1 MLSSGYALAV
11 KAGSAMES
19 ANPLASMVKG
29 CFDSFIGDVTSTIP
43 LRRLDTVINPLQN
56 VSHYLYE
63 AHIMTKKSG
72 VQQAQEIRKI
82 ESRQKSTGLELLNPD
97 AAGIDIGSEEHWV
110 AVPEGRDEH
119 VVRKFGCF
127 TADLHD
133 MALWLKQCGV
143 KTVAMESTGVYW
155 ICPFQI
161 LEQHGLEVKLVNARQ
176 ARNVPGRK
184 TDVSD
189 CQWLQRLHTYGL
201 LSGSFRPEDQ
211 VCVLRSYW
219 RHRDNL
225 VRYASAH
232 IQHMQKAM
240 TEMNIQIHKVL
251 SDITG
256 VTGMRI
262 IRAILSGERKG
273 EALADMRA
281 PGVKRSKEDIIKAL
295 QGDYRE
301 EHLFALQQAVEL
313 YDFYHNKIRECDGK
327 IERCLKGFD
336 GQAEAADESN
346 VFIAGLKGEAG
357 AEKILPKKG
366 KHKARKN
373 ECAVDLQT
381 ELYRITG
388 VDFTEID
395 GLDVLSVNTIL
406 SEVGLKSAA
415 FPTIKS
421 FTSWLGLCPNN
432 RITGGKIK
440 SSRTKRISNRAA
452 KAFRLAAQSLSNSKC
467 ALGGFYRRLRA
478 RLGAPKAI
486 TATAHKLA
494 RIFYV
499 LWTTKQRY
507 QDIGAEYYEKQ
518 YKERVIR
525 NLKKKAHE
533 LGYTI
538 IPQEVRVS

>member
-1 MLSSGYALAV
+1 MISSGYAPEVETDRAV
-11 KAGSAMES
+11 VSMY
-19 ANPLASMVKG
+19 PFASMVRG
-29 CFDSFIGDVTSTIP
+29 CFGSFIGDVTSTIP
-43 LRRLDTVINPLQN
+43 FRRLSNVTNPLRR
-56 VSHYLYE
+56 VSHYVSRGFT
-63 AHIMTKKSG
+63 MTEKAGARQVKRDKILMSRSKS
-72 VQQAQEIRKI
+72 ADF
-82 ESRQKSTGLELLNPD
+82 ELINPD

-110 AVPEGRDEH
+110 AVAEGRSEH
-119 VVRKFGCF
+119 AVRKFGCF

-133 MALWLKQCGV
+133 MANWLEQCGV
-143 KTVAMESTGVYW
+143 KTIAMESTGVYW
-155 ICPFQI
+155 TAPFQI
-161 LEQHGLEVKLVNARQ
+161 LESHGFEVKLVNARQ

-201 LSGSFRPEDQ
+201 LSGSFRPEDK

-240 TEMNIQIHKVL
+240 TEMNIQVHKVL

-262 IRAILSGERKG
+262 IRAILSGERDGKR
-273 EALADMRA
+273 LADMRA
-281 PGVKRSKEDIIKAL
+281 PGVKRSEEDIIKAL

-313 YDFYHNKIRECDGK
+313 YDFYHKKIRECDDK
-327 IERCLKGFD
+327 IEQCLRGFD
-336 GQAEAADESN
+336 GQADRPAD
-346 VFIAGLKGEAG
+346 AD
-357 AEKILPKKG
+357 KISPKKG
-366 KHKARKN
+366 KYKARKN
-373 ECAVDLQT
+373 ECSVDLRT

-395 GLDVLSVNTIL
+395 GLDVLSINTIL
-406 SEVGLKSAA
+406 SEVGLNAQA
-415 FPTIKS
+415 FPTVKR

-432 RITGGKIK
+432 RITGGRIK
-440 SSRTKRISNRAA
+440 SSSTKRVFNRATT
-452 KAFRLAAQSLSNSKC
+452 AFRIAAQSLANSKC
-467 ALGGFYRRLRA
+467 ALGAFYRRIRA

-499 LWTTKQRY
+499 LWSTKKRY
-507 QDIGAEYYEKQ
+507 QDIGTEYYERQ
-518 YKERVIR
+518 YKERIIR
-525 NLKKKAHE
+525 NLKRKAHE
-533 LGYTI
+533 LGYKITL
-538 IPQEVRVS
+538 QEIGVS